1 MKLGFK
7 VGLMAALMV
16 GVALSATPFDAEA
29 KRLGGS
35 RSSGTQ
41 RQAPDKPV
49 QKAPA
54 QEATPNA
61 APGAAAAAPGA
72 AAAAAAPAAAARRN
86 WTGPLMGLAAGLG
99 LAALFSHLGMGEG
112 FASVMMMLLIG
123 MVAFGLL
130 RWFMSRRKQGA
141 GSSLAMAGAGAGA
154 AGAMGKTGVNPFSP
168 VTARTSDTTKVEIGS
183 ALSPAMPVQGR
194 AAEAAAADGQRF
206 LPADFDT
213 AAFERIAK
221 TVFIRMQAANDARN
235 LDDLRAFTT
244 PEMFAE
250 LRTDLMDRGDAA
262 QTTDVVSVNPTVI
275 DFAEEGDTQIVS
287 VRYVGVIRE
296 QADGPAESFDE
307 VWHLSKAR
315 DGGNAW
321 RIAGIQQRN

>member
-1 MKLGFK
+1 MKLGLK
-7 VGLMAALMV
+7 LGLMSAMVAA
-16 GVALSATPFDAEA
+16 VAMTAVPFDAEA

-35 RSSGTQ
+35 RSSGAQ
-41 RQAPDKPV
+41 RQAPDKPM

-54 QEATPNA
+54 DATPNA
-61 APGAAAAAPGA
+61 TPGSTAAAPTAG

-99 LAALFSHLGMGEG
+99 LAALFSSLGMGEG
-112 FASVMMMLLIG
+112 MANVMMMLLLG
-123 MVAFGLL
+123 MVAFGLF
-130 RWFMSRRKQGA
+130 RWFMSRRAKASGEP
-141 GSSLAMAGAGAGA
+141 SLAMAGADRGN
-154 AGAMGKTGVNPFSP
+154 AM
-168 VTARTSDTTKVEIGS
+168 ARSAEPLQAPAMQRTTSDTSNVQIGS
-183 ALSPAMPVQGR
+183 ALIQPLAVPGVTPAASQD
-194 AAEAAAADGQRF
+194 AQRY

-221 TVFIRMQAANDARN
+221 TVFIRMQAANDERN

-250 LRTDLMDRGDAA
+250 LRTDLMERGDAP

-275 DFAEEGDTQIVS
+275 DFAEEDGNQIVS

-296 QADGPAESFDE
+296 QVADAAESFDE
-307 VWHLSKAR
+307 VWHLVKPI
-315 DGGNAW
+315 DGGPAW
-321 RIAGIQQRN
+321 RISGIQQRS

>member
-1 MKLGFK
+1 MKLGMK
-7 VGLMAALMV
+7 VGLMGALMAA
-16 GVALSATPFDAEA
+16 VAFTAVPFDAEA

-54 QEATPNA
+54 DATPGSTAA
-61 APGAAAAAPGA
+61 APTAGAAAAAPA
-72 AAAAAAPAAAARRN
+72 AAAARRN

-112 FASVMMMLLIG
+112 MANIMMMLLLG
-123 MVAFGLL
+123 MVAFGLF
-130 RWFMSRRKQGA
+130 RWFMSRRAK
-141 GSSLAMAGAGAGA
+141 GSGPSLAMAGAGRNDA
-154 AGAMGKTGVNPFSP
+154 ATRSAEPVQPAAMQRT
-168 VTARTSDTTKVEIGS
+168 TSDTTNVQIGS
-183 ALSPAMPVQGR
+183 ALTPPLGVPGLTPESVQ
-194 AAEAAAADGQRF
+194 DTQRY
-206 LPADFDT
+206 LPADFDSV
-213 AAFERIAK
+213 AFERIAK
-221 TVFIRMQAANDARN
+221 TVFIRMQAANDERN

-250 LRTDLMDRGDAA
+250 LRTDLMERGEAP
-262 QTTDVVSVNPTVI
+262 QSTEVISVNPTVI
-275 DFAEEGDTQIVS
+275 DFAEENGTQIVS

-296 QADGPAESFDE
+296 QAAGTAESFDE

-315 DGGNAW
+315 DGGPAW
-321 RIAGIQQRN
+321 RIAGIQQRA

>member
-1 MKLGFK
+1 MKLGMK
-7 VGLMAALMV
+7 VGLMGALMAA
-16 GVALSATPFDAEA
+16 VAFTAVPFDAEA

-35 RSSGTQ
+35 RSSGAQ

-54 QEATPNA
+54 DATPNGT
-61 APGAAAAAPGA
+61 PGSTAAAPTAG
-72 AAAAAAPAAAARRN
+72 AAAPAAAARRN

-112 FASVMMMLLIG
+112 MANIMMMLLLG
-123 MVAFGLL
+123 MVAFGLF
-130 RWFMSRRKQGA
+130 RWFMSRRAKGSSLD
-141 GSSLAMAGAGAGA
+141 SSLAMAGAGRSNA
-154 AGAMGKTGVNPFSP
+154 ATHSADPVQSAAMQRT
-168 VTARTSDTTKVEIGS
+168 TSDTTNVQIGS
-183 ALSPAMPVQGR
+183 ALTPPLGVPGLTPDSVQ
-194 AAEAAAADGQRF
+194 DTQRY
-206 LPADFDT
+206 LPADFDS

-221 TVFIRMQAANDARN
+221 TVFIRMQAANDERN

-250 LRTDLMDRGDAA
+250 LRTDLMDRGDAT
-262 QTTDVVSVNPTVI
+262 QSTEVISVNPTVI
-275 DFAEEGDTQIVS
+275 DFAEENGTQIVS

-296 QADGPAESFDE
+296 QAAGTAESFDE

-315 DGGNAW
+315 DGGPAW
-321 RIAGIQQRN
+321 RIAGIQQRA